1 MFGKSLVTEFRFPPR
16 TAVAIVIA
24 NMIGTGVF
32 VSLGYQLQD
41 IQSPFVLLM
50 LWLVGGVTA
59 LCGALTYAELG
70 ANLPRSGGEYHF
82 LSRLY
87 HPMFGFISGWVSV
100 TVGFAAPTALVAM
113 TFAAY
118 LQPAAPGIPPSLAAI
133 SLVLLLAIFHSIS
146 RRSSSHT
153 QMIFTS
159 IKVLL
164 LTLFVLM
171 VLTVSDNPQ
180 PVSLKPMPEDWAML
194 VTGTFAVALIFVGYA
209 YTGWNA
215 AVYMISEMEDPR
227 RHLPLVLVAGT
238 SVVMVLYIMLNYSFL
253 LAAPMSALEG
263 ETEIALIAARYALG
277 DNTGYMLISIVFAL
291 LFVSTVSAMTMAGP
305 RVLQV
310 IGEDF
315 VTFRWLS
322 RTNRHGVP
330 VIAIV
335 CQSLLAVLFIL
346 TASFESVLL
355 FTSFV
360 LTLNTFIT
368 ILGVFVLRWRGMNQ
382 QGAYKTWGYPITPLV
397 YLAITS
403 WTLVYIMLNN
413 PVEGLAG
420 LAIIFTGA
428 LFYLVT
434 GKRI

>member
-1 MFGKSLVTEFRFPPR
+1 MTEFRFPPR

-118 LQPAAPGIPPSLAAI
+118 LHPAAPGIPPSLAAI

-153 QMIFTS
+153 QLIFTS

-180 PVSLKPMPEDWAML
+180 PISLKPMPEDWAMQ
-194 VTGTFAVALIFVGYA
+194 VTGTFAVALVFVGYA
-209 YTGWNA
+209 YTGCDQ
-215 AVYMISEMEDPR
+215 SDFRFSFQR
-227 RHLPLVLVAGT
+227 RHG
-238 SVVMVLYIMLNYSFL
+238 S
-253 LAAPMSALEG
+253 G
-263 ETEIALIAARYALG
+263 
-277 DNTGYMLISIVFAL
+277 
-291 LFVSTVSAMTMAGP
+291 
-305 RVLQV
+305 
-310 IGEDF
+310 
-315 VTFRWLS
+315 
-322 RTNRHGVP
+322 
-330 VIAIV
+330 
-335 CQSLLAVLFIL
+335 
-346 TASFESVLL
+346 
-355 FTSFV
+355 
-360 LTLNTFIT
+360 
-368 ILGVFVLRWRGMNQ
+368 
-382 QGAYKTWGYPITPLV
+382 
-397 YLAITS
+397 
-403 WTLVYIMLNN
+403 
-413 PVEGLAG
+413 
-420 LAIIFTGA
+420 
-428 LFYLVT
+428 
-434 GKRI
+434 